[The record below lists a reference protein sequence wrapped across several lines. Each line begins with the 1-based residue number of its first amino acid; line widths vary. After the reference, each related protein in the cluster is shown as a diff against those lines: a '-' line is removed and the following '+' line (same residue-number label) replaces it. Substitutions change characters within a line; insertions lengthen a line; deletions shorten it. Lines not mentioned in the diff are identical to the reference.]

1 MPTAAPEIPPI
12 ADQAKFNLERWSILC
27 ADPFYA
33 SLDHRIETDAHGN
46 VIMSPPPAFDH
57 SDRRGEVLKLLLQHA
72 PSGGSALPE
81 SPVST
86 SGGVKA
92 IDVIWISAQRRKK
105 AVDGMLLTTAPEI
118 CIEILSPSNTRSE
131 IDEKRRLY
139 FESGADEVWICGLDR
154 SMRFF
159 HSAAPDGEPLTASE
173 ICPDFPQR
181 LPSADQSA

>member
-1 MPTAAPEIPPI
+1 MPTAAPEIPPV
-12 ADQAKFNLERWSILC
+12 ADQAKFNVERWSVLC

-57 SDRRGEVLKLLLQHA
+57 SRRQGEVMKLLMEHA
-72 PSGGSALPE
+72 PSSGEALPE

-92 IDVIWISAQRRKK
+92 IDVIWISKERLNRAITGD
-105 AVDGMLLTTAPEI
+105 VLTIAPEI
-118 CIEILSPSNTRSE
+118 CIEVLSPSNSRSE

-139 FESGADEVWICGLDR
+139 FESGADEVWICGLDSR
-154 SMRFF
+154 MRFF
-159 HSAAPDGEPLTASE
+159 AAADPDGEPLTVSA

-181 LPSADQSA
+181 LPSAE